1 MEGIQILSQEVIYS
15 AGSKPVLPAFIAA
28 IIVAILFFV
37 VAFKENEP
45 VIAAIGVI
53 LAIPAGLIAETITEK
68 IAEAPTD
75 RYEYKVLI
83 DDSVSATEF
92 YEKYDLISVEGQIFT
107 IRDKEI
113 EE

>member
-15 AGSKPVLPAFIAA
+15 AGMKPLAPALIAFA
-28 IIVAILFFV
+28 IVSTIFVIVAI
-37 VAFKENEP
+37 KEYDAS
-45 VIAAIGVI
+45 IGAIGA
-53 LAIPAGLIAETITEK
+53 LFGLLCGLVTGTMVEEITKE
-68 IAEAPTD
+68 PTD

-83 DDSVSATEF
+83 DDSVPMNEF

>member
-1 MEGIQILSQEVIYS
+1 MEGIQILSQEIIYS
-15 AGSKPVLPAFIAA
+15 AGAKPALPAFITAA
-28 IIVAILFFV
+28 IVAILFFI
-37 VAFKENEP
+37 VAVKEDESA
-45 VIAAIGVI
+45 IAAIGVI
-53 LAIPAGLIAETITEK
+53 LAMPAGLIAGTITEK
-68 IAEAPTD
+68 IVEVPTD